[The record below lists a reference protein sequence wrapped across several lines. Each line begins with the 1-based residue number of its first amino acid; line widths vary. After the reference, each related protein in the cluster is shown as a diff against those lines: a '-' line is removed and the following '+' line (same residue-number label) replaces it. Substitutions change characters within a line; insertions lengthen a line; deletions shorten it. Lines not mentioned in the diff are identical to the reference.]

1 MNNSVKV
8 VIIEP
13 SILLRNGVISILQ
26 QLNMIQMDVFEITSL
41 DQMKSVFGRK
51 NPDILIINPSVL
63 GTISLQ
69 QIKKEANNSELKC
82 IALQNS
88 LFDHATLKVY
98 DEVISIYDS
107 AEQICDK
114 FTRMIVEPEP
124 DKRHE
129 SLTLREKEII
139 ICVIKGMTNKQIA
152 EKLFLSTHTVIS
164 HRRNIAAKLQIH
176 STAGLTI
183 YAIVNKLVE
192 LGEIKDMS
200 GSVNE

>member
-1 MNNSVKV
+1 M
-8 VIIEP
+8 E
-13 SILLRNGVISILQ
+13 
-26 QLNMIQMDVFEITSL
+26 VFEITDI
-41 DQMKSVFGRK
+41 DQLKSVFGRK
-51 NPDILIINPSVL
+51 NPDILIINPSIL
-63 GTISLQ
+63 GTVSLP

-88 LFDHATLKVY
+88 LFDHIMLKAY

-107 AEQICDK
+107 AEQINDK
-114 FTRMIVEPEP
+114 LMRMIVEPES

-139 ICVIKGMTNKQIA
+139 ICVINGMTNKQIA
-152 EKLFLSTHTVIS
+152 EKLYLSTHTVIS

-192 LGEIKDMS
+192 LGEIKDLPGTIS
-200 GSVNE
+200 E